1 MDKALSDL
9 GERCK
14 SSEIAFFGGS
24 FTALDREYMLSLLN
38 AAKPYLNSFYGV
50 RVSTRPDYID
60 DEVLDIVRSYG
71 VTAIEL
77 GAQSMDNS
85 VLELNQRG
93 HTAKDVEDAC
103 ALIREH
109 GFSLGLQM
117 MTGLYGSTI
126 DKDIYTAERF
136 IELKPDTVR
145 VYPTVILENTDLAKY
160 FFDGIYKPYPLEI
173 SVELCAKLILM
184 FAKAD
189 IEMIRL
195 GLHDSE
201 SLRRHAVYDNYH
213 PAFKELCENKIFLDS
228 FLNQTKYKTEKSF
241 TVYVNPKSLSKF
253 LGQKK
258 SNYKKLCEMGYD
270 LNIQFDDSLG
280 KYDLHIS

>member
-1 MDKALSDL
+1 
-9 GERCK
+9 
-14 SSEIAFFGGS
+14 
-24 FTALDREYMLSLLN
+24 MLSLLS

-50 RVSTRPDYID
+50 RISTRPDYID
-60 DEVLDIVRSYG
+60 DEVLDILRSYG

-85 VLELNQRG
+85 VLELNERG
-93 HTAKDVEDAC
+93 HTAQDVENAC
-103 ALIREH
+103 KLIREN

-117 MTGLYGSTI
+117 MTGLYGSTV
-126 DKDIYTAERF
+126 DKDIYTARRF

-145 VYPTVILENTDLAKY
+145 IYPTVIMENTDLEKY
-160 FFDGIYKPYPLEI
+160 FHDGRYRPYPLET

-189 IEMIRL
+189 IEVIRL
-195 GLHDSE
+195 GLHDSD
-201 SLRRHAVYDNYH
+201 SLRQHAVFDNYH

-228 FLNQTKYKTEKSF
+228 FLDLAKQTDKKKINV
-241 TVYVNPKSLSKF
+241 TVHPRSLSKF

-270 LNIQFDDSLG
+270 LNIDFDDRLG
-280 KYDLHIS
+280 KYELHIS

>member
-1 MDKALSDL
+1 MGQRSKA
-9 GERCK
+9 
-14 SSEIAFFGGS
+14 SEIAFFGGS
-24 FTALDREYMLSLLN
+24 FTALDRDYMLSLLS

-50 RVSTRPDYID
+50 RISTRPDYID
-60 DEVLDIVRSYG
+60 DEVLDILRSYG

-85 VLELNQRG
+85 VLELNERG
-93 HTAKDVEDAC
+93 HTAQDVENAC
-103 ALIREH
+103 KLIREN

-117 MTGLYGSTI
+117 MTGLYGSTV
-126 DKDIYTAERF
+126 DKDIYTARRF

-145 VYPTVILENTDLAKY
+145 IYPTVILENTDLEKY
-160 FFDGIYKPYPLEI
+160 FHDGRYRPYPLET
-173 SVELCAKLILM
+173 SVELCAKLSLM

-189 IEMIRL
+189 IEVIRL
-195 GLHDSE
+195 GLHDSD
-201 SLRRHAVYDNYH
+201 SLRQHAVFDNYH

-228 FLNQTKYKTEKSF
+228 FLDLAKQTDKKKINV
-241 TVYVNPKSLSKF
+241 TVHPRSLSKF

-270 LNIQFDDSLG
+270 LNIDFDDRLG
-280 KYDLHIS
+280 KYELHIS

>member
-1 MDKALSDL
+1 
-9 GERCK
+9 
-14 SSEIAFFGGS
+14 
-24 FTALDREYMLSLLN
+24 MLSLLS

-50 RVSTRPDYID
+50 RISTRPDYID
-60 DEVLDIVRSYG
+60 DEALDILRSYG

-85 VLELNQRG
+85 VLELNERG
-93 HTAKDVEDAC
+93 HTAQDVENAC
-103 ALIREH
+103 KLIREY

-117 MTGLYGSTI
+117 MTGLYGSTV
-126 DKDIYTAERF
+126 DKDIYTARRF

-145 VYPTVILENTDLAKY
+145 IYPTVILENTDLEKY
-160 FFDGIYKPYPLEI
+160 FHDGRYKPYPLET

-189 IEMIRL
+189 IEVIRL
-195 GLHDSE
+195 GLHDSD
-201 SLRRHAVYDNYH
+201 SLRQHAVFDNYH

-228 FLNQTKYKTEKSF
+228 FLDLAKQTDKKKINV
-241 TVYVNPKSLSKF
+241 TVHPRSLSKF

-270 LNIQFDDSLG
+270 LNIEFDNSLG